1 MDVVS
6 YFTFWT
12 ETGAGRGDVTPP
24 TAHIPLHVT
33 LVQIFNDDMY
43 SVSSSYF
50 LHGSGEVDVASC
62 SRRDCRRGAV
72 LYNHEEA

>member
-12 ETGAGRGDVTPP
+12 ETGAGGGDVTPP
-24 TAHIPLHVT
+24 TAHIPQHVT
-33 LVQIFNDDMY
+33 RVQMFNDEIY
-43 SVSSSYF
+43 SFFSSYF

-62 SRRDCRRGAV
+62 SRRDCPRGAV
-72 LYNHEEA
+72 LYNLEEA